1 MMRRKQYP
9 LDTAHDPKHKTSSE
23 KHGGGSVWLPVAMD
37 HWCLLMMY
45 EEDRSSRMDY
55 EVYRNI
61 LSTQIQPNAAKL
73 VRSALRYR
81 WTMIQNTL

>member
-1 MMRRKQYP
+1 
-9 LDTAHDPKHKTSSE
+9 
-23 KHGGGSVWLPVAMD
+23 MD

-61 LSTQIQPNAAKL
+61 LSAQIQPNAAKL